1 MSSAGILIIGNEIL
15 SGKVS
20 DTNSPFLFRNLRKLG
35 VDVQQMATILDEVT
49 LIGDM
54 VSDYS
59 SKFDFVFTSGG
70 VGPTHDDVTM
80 EGVAKAFGRT
90 LEKNSSII
98 ARIENAQGKPCNNS
112 QVKMAMIPQ
121 GASLLDGGDLWF
133 PVVILENVYIFP
145 GIPSLLEKK
154 FKSIQERFRSSPFYL
169 KRVFVNERESDL
181 ASALHEV
188 LKEFPTL
195 LLGSYPKIE
204 EKSFKVLLTLESR
217 DPEYLESALAAL
229 LTKLPKNTIYRIE

>member
-15 SGKVS
+15 SGKVN

-98 ARIENAQGKPCNNS
+98 ARIEKAQGKPCNNS

-121 GASLLDGGDLWF
+121 
-133 PVVILENVYIFP
+133 ENIA
-145 GIPSLLEKK
+145 I
-154 FKSIQERFRSSPFYL
+154 
-169 KRVFVNERESDL
+169 SDM
-181 ASALHEV
+181 ET
-188 LKEFPTL
+188 P
-195 LLGSYPKIE
+195 
-204 EKSFKVLLTLESR
+204 
-217 DPEYLESALAAL
+217 
-229 LTKLPKNTIYRIE
+229 